1 MIEKLKSGVATE
13 DEQNEIARQYLNVIN
28 YYAQGDGDL
37 ISAGNEGLA
46 YAIRNAKK
54 IRGENLKGWIFLCIS
69 RAVAK
74 ERKKRA
80 KGPPMP
86 DLYYTPST
94 LYRDIQ
100 ELCKDDTERTIVKKR
115 VDGYKDDEIAVEI
128 GLSVSGVHRIRM
140 KIKARFETEGD

>member
-13 DEQNEIARQYLNVIN
+13 EEKNEIARQYLRVVN

-46 YAIRNAKK
+46 YAIRNAHK
-54 IRGENLKGWIFLCIS
+54 IRGDNLEGWIFLCIS
-69 RAVAK
+69 RIIARA
-74 ERKKRA
+74 RKKLI

-86 DLYYTPST
+86 HPYYVPST
-94 LYRDIQ
+94 LYHDIQ

-128 GLSVSGVHRIRM
+128 GLSASGVHRIRM
-140 KIKARFETEGD
+140 KIKARFEAED